1 MCFFVFKKN
10 KKTNLYLQALTHG
23 TVHVIALPKELH
35 DVVLRQNKTTFT
47 FLCCANGELGRAT
60 GMLAATYLSVTL
72 PQLGDQFIT
81 FVRVQMWRQVGV
93 HAELRAY
100 WSAEAI
106 LKTTNRS

>member
-1 MCFFVFKKN
+1 MARSTSLHFPKN
-10 KKTNLYLQALTHG
+10 FMTLCYDKTKQCSLSLFHC
-23 TVHVIALPKELH
+23 
-35 DVVLRQNKTTFT
+35 R
-47 FLCCANGELGRAT
+47 ANGELGRAT